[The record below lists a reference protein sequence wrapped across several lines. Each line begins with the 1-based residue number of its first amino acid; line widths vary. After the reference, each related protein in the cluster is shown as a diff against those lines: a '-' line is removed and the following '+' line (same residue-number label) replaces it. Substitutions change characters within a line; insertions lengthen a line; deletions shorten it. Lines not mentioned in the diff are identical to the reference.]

1 MKAEYRPYLIRFL
14 LVLGVSLALVLA
26 INEGFYLL
34 SKEEHDR
41 APQTVQLTIPLGTA
55 DLVADGDSVP
65 TIPEEMVFIEGDVLE
80 VINEDKVDHQLGP
93 IWVPSGATG
102 RLVLEDANKYAYSCS
117 FAPSRYLGID
127 VRQATT
133 MGTRLTAL
141 GLATPPMAIIIFIY
155 SLLAFPVISN
165 TRVQTQEQE
174 V

>member
-1 MKAEYRPYLIRFL
+1 MRFL

-26 INEGFYLL
+26 INEGLYLL

-55 DLVADGDSVP
+55 DLVADGGSVP
-65 TIPEEMVFIEGDVLE
+65 TIPEEMVFVEGDVLE
-80 VINEDKVDHQLGP
+80 VINDDKVDHQLGP

-102 RLVLEDANKYAYSCS
+102 RLVLENANKYAYSCS

-155 SLLAFPVISN
+155 SLLAFPVISK
-165 TRVQTQEQE
+165 TGVQTQEQE
-174 V
+174 A